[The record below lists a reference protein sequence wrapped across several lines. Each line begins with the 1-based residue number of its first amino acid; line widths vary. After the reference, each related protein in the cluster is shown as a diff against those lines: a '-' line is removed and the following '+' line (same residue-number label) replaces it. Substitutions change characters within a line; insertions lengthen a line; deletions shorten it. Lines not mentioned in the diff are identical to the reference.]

1 MTRTPSLMARLGFPE
16 TTGQGRF
23 ITANAI
29 DSLGNGLILAFTI
42 IYFARTTSLS
52 LPAVGVALSAGRILA
67 TPTAIAVGPL
77 VDRFGAR
84 ATAVTGNL
92 ISLVGF
98 VGFLFAHVVWSV
110 VLVTWLVQV
119 GSVTYWTSSSA
130 MVVMAA
136 QGGERV
142 RWFAF
147 IRVLRNAGAGLGG
160 ALGAVTVAL
169 GGATGLR
176 AIVVVNALSFA
187 AAATLLARWRPAP
200 AAPSPE
206 TETAK
211 TGTSGGA
218 AGAAG
223 AAAGAAKVGY
233 RTVLRDARYMLLVGI
248 NVSFVFASLL
258 NSLLLAV
265 YITEGLHRQ
274 AWLAGVLAVMNTAQV
289 ALTQSLVSRRLER
302 FRPMKVIAAAC
313 ALDTLA
319 FLIFASLYSVPG
331 WAVFVGLFAAVG
343 IRTFAEIAATPHTS
357 NLSVAMAPEHMRGR
371 YLGVYQLSYT
381 LAQTLAP
388 ALLTYLLSEGPLC
401 PWLFLMG
408 MSVCAAPAV
417 LLLER
422 LGNRAEQRRGQETD
436 SEASMN
442 AASRVESRS
451 R

>member
-1 MTRTPSLMARLGFPE
+1 
-16 TTGQGRF
+16 
-23 ITANAI
+23 
-29 DSLGNGLILAFTI
+29 
-42 IYFARTTSLS
+42 
-52 LPAVGVALSAGRILA
+52 
-67 TPTAIAVGPL
+67 
-77 VDRFGAR
+77 
-84 ATAVTGNL
+84 
-92 ISLVGF
+92 
-98 VGFLFAHVVWSV
+98 
-110 VLVTWLVQV
+110 
-119 GSVTYWTSSSA
+119 
-130 MVVMAA
+130 
-136 QGGERV
+136 
-142 RWFAF
+142 
-147 IRVLRNAGAGLGG
+147 
-160 ALGAVTVAL
+160 
-169 GGATGLR
+169 
-176 AIVVVNALSFA
+176 
-187 AAATLLARWRPAP
+187 
-200 AAPSPE
+200 
-206 TETAK
+206 
-211 TGTSGGA
+211 
-218 AGAAG
+218 
-223 AAAGAAKVGY
+223 
-233 RTVLRDARYMLLVGI
+233 
-248 NVSFVFASLL
+248 
-258 NSLLLAV
+258 
-265 YITEGLHRQ
+265 
-274 AWLAGVLAVMNTAQV
+274 
-289 ALTQSLVSRRLER
+289 
-302 FRPMKVIAAAC
+302 MKVIATAC